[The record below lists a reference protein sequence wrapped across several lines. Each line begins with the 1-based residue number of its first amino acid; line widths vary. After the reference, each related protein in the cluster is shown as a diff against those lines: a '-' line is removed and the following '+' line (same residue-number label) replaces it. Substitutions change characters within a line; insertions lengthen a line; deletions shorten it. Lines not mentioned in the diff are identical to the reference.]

1 MSKHIVACNM
11 PFWTPVLICLSVW
24 ELRSFLRSSEH
35 SFVFLWDSAHQIYI
49 LKNQTI
55 MHIFSFPMY
64 FVNYCYSGQRISL
77 CYAMNLIK
85 RTRNWRALFQIERKK
100 HKTKQQINN
109 SSVIPFFKSLYLF
122 VVFNHV
128 PQTHPFPH
136 LCILGIC
143 SLPLHPPPQKNK
155 NNKTTT

>member
-1 MSKHIVACNM
+1 MQYAILNSCAH
-11 PFWTPVLICLSVW
+11 LSFCVGAQKLPKEQW
-24 ELRSFLRSSEH
+24 AQLCVSLGFCTSN
-35 SFVFLWDSAHQIYI
+35 IYI
-49 LKNQTI
+49 KNQTI